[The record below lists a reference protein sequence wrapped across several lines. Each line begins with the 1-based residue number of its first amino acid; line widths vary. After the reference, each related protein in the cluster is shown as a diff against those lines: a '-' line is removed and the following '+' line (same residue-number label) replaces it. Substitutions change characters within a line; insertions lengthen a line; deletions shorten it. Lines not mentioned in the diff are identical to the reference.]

1 MTASDFVSGIEN
13 QLFMEA
19 TSEVGY
25 SYITLKIQFEKSVY
39 LFIYFFFLSFK

>member
-19 TSEVGY
+19 TSEVCY

-39 LFIYFFFLSFK
+39 LFIYIFLSFF